1 MRGAHIV
8 LEEKR
13 KEMYLLHLAK
23 RVANNQTTIDKTDS
37 PPAKQ
42 EEAKDA
48 SKKNS
53 DKEHIVQRTAR
64 KLGSTTSKLRMEVK
78 VRDVYKMGPGN
89 LIGGGRYSKVYAGRD
104 CSTREKFAIKVI
116 KIVSGGK
123 NRKVAISREIDLL
136 SKMQHDNVL
145 YLKEYF
151 VEENEVYLVTE
162 WLAGKELTET
172 IRERSYTEA
181 DARIIFTQLLKGVK
195 YLHEMGIVHR
205 DLKISN
211 LLFAR
216 KNDIS
221 SLKIIDFGYAKQ
233 DLQPCTPRCTPAFAA
248 PEVLR
253 NCFSTYDLPY
263 TKAVDLWSAGVVLY
277 ILLGGRFPFE
287 GCPDKSINTVYQD
300 AFDGRFSFD
309 DPVWELI
316 SDGAK
321 DMISGL
327 LTTNP
332 EIRMTAA
339 EALNH
344 PWIKSTGRAKGRRL
358 PPLTICQKR
367 KLYSSP
373 HPSLDSPSALE
384 GLWGL

>member
-1 MRGAHIV
+1 
-8 LEEKR
+8 
-13 KEMYLLHLAK
+13 MYLFRLAK
-23 RVANNQTTIDKTDS
+23 RVANNQTIIENTGST
-37 PPAKQ
+37 PARQ
-42 EEAKDA
+42 EEAKGA
-48 SKKNS
+48 SKKS
-53 DKEHIVQRTAR
+53 SAEEDIVQRTAR
-64 KLGSTTSKLRMEVK
+64 KLGITSKLRMDVK

-104 CSTREKFAIKVI
+104 CCTREKFAIKVI
-116 KIVSGGK
+116 KTVSGGK
-123 NRKVAISREIDLL
+123 NRREAISREIDLL

-181 DARIIFTQLLKGVK
+181 DAQIIFTQLLKGVN
-195 YLHEMGIVHR
+195 YLHEMGVVHR

-221 SLKIIDFGYAKQ
+221 SLKIIDFGYATE

-263 TKAVDLWSAGVVLY
+263 TEAVDLWSAGVVLY
-277 ILLGGRFPFE
+277 ILLGGRLPFE
-287 GCPDKSINTVYQD
+287 GRPDESFNTVYQD
-300 AFDGRFSFD
+300 AFDGTFSFD

-321 DMISGL
+321 DMISVL

-339 EALNH
+339 EALHH
-344 PWIKSTGRAKGRRL
+344 PWIKGTGRAKGRRL
-358 PPLTICQKR
+358 PPLTIPQKR
-367 KLYSSP
+367 KLYTSP

-384 GLWGL
+384 GLWGLWKHSWCKS